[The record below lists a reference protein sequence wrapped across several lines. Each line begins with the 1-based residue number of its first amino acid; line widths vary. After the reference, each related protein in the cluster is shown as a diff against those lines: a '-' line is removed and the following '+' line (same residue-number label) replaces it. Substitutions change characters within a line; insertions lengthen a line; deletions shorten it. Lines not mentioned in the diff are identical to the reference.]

1 MYNVY
6 ITFSTMKIIIYHN
19 PRCRKSRAGLEW
31 VKNYTSD
38 IEIVDYIGNGI
49 SPAVLKKLA
58 QQLNLKITDLVRTQ
72 EDIYKKQLKGK
83 NFSDEEWLQIISENP
98 KLIKRPIV
106 VKGNKAVIGENEDIC
121 RSFFE

>member
-1 MYNVY
+1 MRTTV
-6 ITFSTMKIIIYHN
+6 YHN

-31 VKNYTSD
+31 VKTQTSD

-49 SPAVLKKLA
+49 SPTVLKKLT
-58 QQLNLKITDLVRTQ
+58 QQLNLKITDLIRTQ

-98 KLIKRPIV
+98 KLLKRPIV
-106 VKGNKAVIGENEDIC
+106 VKGNKAVIGENEEIC
-121 RSFFE
+121 KSLFE